1 MSTCAS
7 PWLKKKKAPAWPEQ
21 KNFLLVNMCVH
32 EADSIKMSAIGEWQC
47 ADDWWLTNAKS
58 RPRFCSMMSNID
70 SVSVGSYANARA
82 LQRDLRLKLQAKI
95 TPNNKKKKC
104 FPSPGKK
111 SFWKILKGAA
121 PGRGVRFEQA
131 PTGRRARRTLLQL
144 WWELGAK
151 SFSSAATF
159 CLGLCFVFAAA
170 GPVQGS
176 NALVPLSTEFIF
188 RQKQQAVLH
197 SEMPSTPALLH
208 APLPTP
214 YIQAKLLGV
223 CKLLPRAKLVAEP
236 DKLASAGKWWISE
249 HSDGTKE
256 SGIPPCSL
264 SQAPW
269 LSLWVKPT
277 FSGRY
282 WGIVLD
288 CLNASGSEEYPQREV
303 KLYWQAL

>member
-1 MSTCAS
+1 
-7 PWLKKKKAPAWPEQ
+7 
-21 KNFLLVNMCVH
+21 MCVH

-95 TPNNKKKKC
+95 TPNNNKKKMLPLSWQEIFLENLEGSCSRK
-104 FPSPGKK
+104 
-111 SFWKILKGAA
+111 
-121 PGRGVRFEQA
+121 GVRFEQA

-144 WWELGAK
+144 WWEPGAK

-159 CLGLCFVFAAA
+159 CLGLCFIFAAA

-188 RQKQQAVLH
+188 RQKQQAVSH

-236 DKLASAGKWWISE
+236 DKLASAGKWWFSE

-269 LSLWVKPT
+269 LSLWLKPT
-277 FSGRY
+277 FLGWY
-282 WGIVLD
+282 WGTVPDYLS
-288 CLNASGSEEYPQREV
+288 ASGSEEYSQREV